1 MATLIPALGSCKARM
16 TSGERRLAERLEAKL
31 ESDYLLWYDVPVGP
45 KQVHPD
51 FVVLHPSRGL
61 LILEVKDFRL
71 TTIVQANRDSWTILD
86 SASGT
91 PKTIQSP
98 YAQARGYAHSVLDVL
113 RKDRR
118 LVHSEGRRQ
127 GEVVFA
133 WSYGVVLPNI
143 TRKQFT
149 DAGLADAIAAQ
160 RVLCSDEMTEAVDAE
175 EFQSRL
181 WDMFPYEHYQT
192 LTLPQLDRV
201 RWILFPQVRIPDQ
214 ASLFDEADAQ
224 AAVPDMLRVMDLQQ
238 EQLARSLGDGHRV
251 IHGVAGSGKTMI
263 LGYRAEYLA
272 RASAAGKPV
281 LVLCYNEPLAVQL
294 AATMAA
300 KGLGE
305 RVHCVHFHKWARA
318 QLVAYGQTLPPS
330 HLPQD
335 AFFADMVQRVITG
348 VERRHIPTGQ
358 YLAVLIDEGHDF
370 APEWLKLVTQMVDPA
385 TNSLLVLYDDA
396 QSIYERG
403 RAKNFSFKSVGIQA
417 QGRTTILKI
426 NYRNT
431 RQILQTANALA
442 GDLLTAEDRDDDGIP
457 LVQPVSCGR
466 DGPEPLVIHL
476 PTLPEQAAK
485 IAELLQGAHADGFA
499 WGDMAVLCRD
509 AKTRDLCASTLA
521 KRGVPVQNRIRA
533 GDYDPAANSVKVM
546 NMRVS
551 KGLEFPVVAIP
562 GLESLD
568 RLAPANPTAEACP
581 AAEVDAR
588 RDAARVL
595 YVAATRATQ
604 RLVLGVNQPC
614 GPAEAVDEPGR
625 CRPSAGAVQHAG

>member
-1 MATLIPALGSCKARM
+1 MATLIPALGSCTARM
-16 TSGERRLAERLEAKL
+16 TSGERRLAERLEQKL
-31 ESDYLLWYDVPVGP
+31 EDDYLLWHDVPVGP
-45 KQVHPD
+45 KQLHPD
-51 FVVLHPSRGL
+51 FIVLHPSRGL

-71 TTIVQANRDSWTILD
+71 STIVQADKDQWTILD
-86 SASGT
+86 SASGE
-91 PKTIQSP
+91 PKHIQSP
-98 YAQARGYAHSVLDVL
+98 FAQARHYAHAVLDAL
-113 RKDRR
+113 RADKR
-118 LVHSEGRRQ
+118 LVHPDGRRQ
-127 GEVVFA
+127 GELVFA

-149 DAGLADAIAAQ
+149 DAQLGEAIAPH
-160 RVLCSDEMTEAVDAE
+160 RVICSDEMTDSVDAE
-175 EFQSRL
+175 AFQSRL
-181 WDMFPYEHYQT
+181 WEMSPYERYHT
-192 LTLPQLDRV
+192 LTLPQIDRV

-214 ASLFDEADAQ
+214 ASLFDEADGQ
-224 AAVPDMLRVMDLQQ
+224 AEVPDMLRVMDIQQ

-272 RASAAGKPV
+272 QANVTGKPV
-281 LVLCYNEPLAVQL
+281 LVLCYNEPLAVKL

-300 KGLGE
+300 KGLSD

-318 QLVAYGQTLPPS
+318 QLVAYGQTLPANN
-330 HLPQD
+330 LPDD
-335 AFFADMVQRVITG
+335 AKMADMVQRVITG
-348 VERRHIPTGQ
+348 VERRHIPSGQ

-370 APEWLKLVTQMVDPA
+370 APEWLKLVTQMVCPT

-403 RAKNFSFKSVGIQA
+403 RSKNFSFKSVGIQA

-431 RQILQTANALA
+431 RQILQTANAIA

-457 LVQPVSCGR
+457 LVKPVSCGR
-466 DGPEPLVIHL
+466 DGPEPLIINL

-485 IAELLQGAHADGFA
+485 IAELLQGAHTDGFA

-509 AKTRDLCASTLA
+509 SKTRDLCARTLA
-521 KRGVPVQNRIRA
+521 KLGVPVQNRLGA

-562 GLESLD
+562 GVKDFGRLEEAD
-568 RLAPANPTAEACP
+568 PEAEAGV

-604 RLVLGVNQPC
+604 RLVLGVN
-614 GPAEAVDEPGR
+614 
-625 CRPSAGAVQHAG
+625 